1 MAIVVLHDFPGGTQE
16 QYDQVIAQLNLG
28 GYSPQGNLFHV
39 VGMVEGVMRVV
50 DVWESESAFN
60 AFMSVLRPLMQS
72 AGMAAPQVTTWLSH
86 NMLTPR
92 GYGIGNYER
101 DLSATPAPVTDDLTF
116 EIEPPQE
123 A

>member
-1 MAIVVLHDFPGGTQE
+1 
-16 QYDQVIAQLNLG
+16 
-28 GYSPQGNLFHV
+28 
-39 VGMVEGVMRVV
+39 MRVV

-101 DLSATPAPVTDDLTF
+101 DLSATPAPVTDALTF

-123 A
+123 ARAVEVSPLTSPKTSLPLQE